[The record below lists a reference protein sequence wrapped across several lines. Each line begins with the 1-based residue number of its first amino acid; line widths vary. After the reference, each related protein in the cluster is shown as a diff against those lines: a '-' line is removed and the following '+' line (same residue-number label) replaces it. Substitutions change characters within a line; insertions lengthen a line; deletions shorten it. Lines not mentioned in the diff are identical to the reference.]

1 MDALVLEN
9 YVLLKERL
17 PERVRETE
25 RAAYLEQFALD

>member
-17 PERVRETE
+17 PEGVRQAE
-25 RAAYLEQFALD
+25 RSAYLEQFALD